1 MPALCEASRL
11 ERHML
16 DDERALRIDVP
27 RELAVMAEANR
38 FLRFGTSPRFYAVGT
53 RLRLIG
59 FGG

>member
-1 MPALCEASRL
+1 MPALCNASRL

-16 DDERALRIDVP
+16 DDDRALRIDVP
-27 RELAVMAEANR
+27 RQLPMMAEANR
-38 FLRFGTSPRFYAVGT
+38 FLRFGTAPRFQAIGT